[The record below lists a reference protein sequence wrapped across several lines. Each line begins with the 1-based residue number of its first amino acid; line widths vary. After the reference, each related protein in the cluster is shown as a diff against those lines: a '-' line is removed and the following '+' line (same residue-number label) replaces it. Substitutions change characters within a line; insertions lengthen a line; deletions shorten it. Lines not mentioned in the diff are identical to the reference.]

1 MYVYDVFLALL
12 HAHLLLA
19 ERTEKVLHES
29 PVEERAVLVHP
40 RYLQVSE
47 VAHLAKRML
56 SSGNRTFVL
65 VKIDKHL
72 QLIAGLDALWYVT

>member
-12 HAHLLLA
+12 HAHFLFA

-29 PVEERAVLVHP
+29 PVEECAVLVHP

-72 QLIAGLDALWYVT
+72 QFVAGLDALWYVT